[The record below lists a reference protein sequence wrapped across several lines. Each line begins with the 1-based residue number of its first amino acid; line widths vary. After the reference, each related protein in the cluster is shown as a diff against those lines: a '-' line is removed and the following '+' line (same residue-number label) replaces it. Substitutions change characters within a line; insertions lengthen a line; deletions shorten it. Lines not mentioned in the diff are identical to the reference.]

1 MPGTKHAILSPSA
14 SHIWLKCTKSPR
26 LCENLPDQETDYA
39 RQGTEAHKLC
49 QYKLE
54 KALGASL
61 RQADGTLDKV
71 RLASLIF
78 SDIQAR
84 ETLEGIVYPVV
95 LQDYRR
101 WLSRQKAPFV
111 IIESALILSKPL
123 FDGIYDAAVLVE
135 APQEVRLQRVMRRE
149 NATREDS
156 LRRMEAQAFPMDK
169 VDAVIT
175 NDGTK
180 EQLSAA
186 VEHLFFDRNS
196 YLCKILED

>member
-1 MPGTKHAILSPSA
+1 MRSILVTGGIGSGKSAVCALLRERGIPVYDCDTRTKGLYTRRPT
-14 SHIWLKCTKSPR
+14 LVP
-26 LCENLPDQETDYA
+26 
-39 RQGTEAHKLC
+39 
-49 QYKLE
+49 KLE

-78 SDIQAR
+78 SDRQAR
-84 ETLEGIVYPVV
+84 ETLEGIVYPLV

-156 LRRMEAQAFPMDK
+156 FRRMEAQAFPMDK

>member
-1 MPGTKHAILSPSA
+1 MRSILVTGGIGSGKSAVCNLLKERGIPVYECDARTKGLYESVPT
-14 SHIWLKCTKSPR
+14 LVP
-26 LCENLPDQETDYA
+26 Q
-39 RQGTEAHKLC
+39 
-49 QYKLE
+49 LE
-54 KALGASL
+54 EALGTPL
-61 RQADGTLDKV
+61 RRADGTLDKV

-78 SDIQAR
+78 SDSEAR
-84 ETLEGIVYPVV
+84 ETLEGIVYPLV

-111 IIESALILSKPL
+111 VIESALILSKPL